1 MKKYGFQLLSL
12 TLTGSTVPSAEVL
25 FYKGLN
31 VISGPSDTGK
41 TFVVQCIDYLLGSSK
56 LPKSVPE
63 AVNYESAEMC
73 ILDLLSGREISI
85 CRSLKSVGKLKV
97 TKDGVVA
104 SLGAKHKSGDEHTI
118 SSFLLKLSGF
128 YDRRVRVN
136 KEGKVRD
143 LSFRDI
149 AKLIIIDEESIIKAG
164 SPVLT
169 GQHISA
175 TAESSVFRLL
185 LTGVDASVVDG
196 VDEGKVSPLKQAAK
210 VEVLEYLLTENSKK
224 IESLS
229 LPVTDWVDVFE
240 ENQRIDLIYQDAEAS
255 LEAHKVSSSELETQ
269 RREVLTELYKV
280 ESKTDVLFGLKE
292 RFELLQQQYMA
303 DYGRLQS
310 IAEVNYRIEQLGD
323 QDCPVCGAV
332 GADQKHEHSRIE
344 ASHEEIAISCSAE
357 MLKIGSLLSDLAE
370 TRLDNE
376 AQVMESQSELETL
389 REKLRVI
396 GNVLDDLVKP
406 KIEAALR
413 SFMQVQS
420 ERDLYRRAE
429 DLFTRAVE
437 LQDMLSTIADADSKP
452 VEGMTSPRMGA
463 GEVSKFLQDVEL
475 LLGEWHFPNVG
486 RVGFSEK
493 VQDIVIADRSRASH
507 GKGVRAITHAAFS
520 LSLLSYCINNKL
532 PHPGLVIIDSPLVVY
547 REPDSDEIGFSHEV
561 KDSFYRSLAER
572 FKEQQ
577 VIIVEN
583 DEPPEDIARFASL
596 IKFTASKVGRE
607 GFIPISE
614 IS

>member
-1 MKKYGFQLLSL
+1 MNKHGFRLLSL
-12 TLTGSTVPSAEVL
+12 TLTGSAVPSAEVL

-63 AVNYESAEMC
+63 AVNYESAELR
-73 ILDLLSGREISI
+73 ILDLLSEQEISI

-97 TKDGVVA
+97 TKGNVV
-104 SLGAKHKSGDEHTI
+104 SLLAAKHKAGDENTI
-118 SSFLLKLSGF
+118 SNFLLKLSGF

-136 KEGKVRD
+136 KDGKVRD

-149 AKLIIIDEESIIKAG
+149 AKLIIIDEESIIKTG
-164 SPVLT
+164 SPALT
-169 GQHISA
+169 GQVISA

-196 VDEGKVSPLKQAAK
+196 VDENKVSPLKQAAK
-210 VEVLEYLLTENSKK
+210 VEVLEQLLTENSKK

-229 LPVTDWVDVFE
+229 LPVKDWLDVLQ
-240 ENQRIDLIYQDAEAS
+240 ENERIDLIYQDAEES
-255 LEAHKVSSSELETQ
+255 LEAHKVSSSELEIQ
-269 RREVLTELYKV
+269 RRDVLTQLYKV

-303 DYGRLQS
+303 DYARLQS

-344 ASHEEIAISCSAE
+344 TSHEEIAVSCSAE

-370 TRLDNE
+370 TRMDNE
-376 AQVMESQSELETL
+376 AQVLDSQAKLETL
-389 REKLRVI
+389 REDLRGI
-396 GNVLDDLVKP
+396 GNVLDGLVKP

-413 SFMQVQS
+413 SFMLVQS

-429 DLFTRAVE
+429 ELFVRGAE
-437 LQDMLSTIADADSKP
+437 LQDMLLAIADSDKKP

-463 GEVSKFLQDVEL
+463 GEVSKFLHDVEI
-475 LLGEWHFPNVG
+475 LLGEWNFPNIG

-520 LSLLSYCINNKL
+520 LSLLTYCVNNKL

-547 REPDSDEIGFSHEV
+547 REPDSDEVGFSHEV
-561 KDSFYRSLAER
+561 KDSFYRSLAEN

-583 DEPPEDIARFASL
+583 DDPPEDVARFASL
-596 IKFTASKVGRE
+596 IKFTASKNGRE
-607 GFIPISE
+607 GFIPI
-614 IS
+614 